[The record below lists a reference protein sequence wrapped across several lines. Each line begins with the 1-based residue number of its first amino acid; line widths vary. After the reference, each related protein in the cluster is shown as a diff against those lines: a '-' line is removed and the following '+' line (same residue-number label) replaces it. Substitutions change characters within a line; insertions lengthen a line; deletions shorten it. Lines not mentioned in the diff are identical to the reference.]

1 MKINNTPLNTPTHAH
16 APWARGTLAPTHRTH
31 PEAPLPLWPRI
42 GEGPE
47 EPVRHRVEGANR
59 PEVCPGRPNV
69 HRECSDSVL
78 YLSAS

>member
-1 MKINNTPLNTPTHAH
+1 MPMVPMPHG
-16 APWARGTLAPTHRTH
+16 PDARLRLRRRTGRTRKH
-31 PEAPLPLWPRI
+31 LWPRI

-59 PEVCPGRPNV
+59 PEGCPGRPNV